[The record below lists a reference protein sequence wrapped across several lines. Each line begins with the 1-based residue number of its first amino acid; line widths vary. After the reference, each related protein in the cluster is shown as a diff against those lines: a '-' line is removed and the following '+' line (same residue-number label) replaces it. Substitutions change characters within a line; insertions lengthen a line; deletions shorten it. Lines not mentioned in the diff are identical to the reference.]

1 VNDPNRPILVIED
14 TDEDFEVTS
23 AAMQLALVPN
33 PLTRCRNG
41 EEAMDYMLHRGHFIK
56 AVEPLYILLDLNLG
70 RVDGRQILMELRSSP
85 WLAAV
90 PVIVL
95 STSTN
100 PRDIRLCYQL
110 GAAGYL
116 VKPVDLGR
124 FERMIQ
130 GVNAYWTDVV
140 ALPEQEDSDYA
151 ATCL

>member
-1 VNDPNRPILVIED
+1 MED
-14 TDEDFEVTS
+14 TDEDFEVTA

-33 PLTRCRNG
+33 PLMRCRNG
-41 EEAMDYMLHRGHFIK
+41 MEATDYMLRRGRFIQ
-56 AVEPLYILLDLNLG
+56 AAEPLYILLDLNLG
-70 RVDGRQILMELRSSP
+70 RVDGRQILVELRRSP

-116 VKPVDLGR
+116 VKPVDLDR

-130 GVNAYWTDVV
+130 GLNAYWTEVV
-140 ALPEQEDSDYA
+140 ALPEQEDADYA
-151 ATCL
+151 AASL